1 MKQILG
7 FTTIASV
14 IVGINSMVI
23 PVATAEQ
30 PLYLAYPPNNHQ
42 TTSEKIFLIGTASSA
57 GEVSVNGQPIQ
68 RSKAGHFAPSFPLK
82 VGDNIFTLRYN
93 NREIRVKVTRT
104 ANNLKVPTGMA
115 FAKDSLVPAQR
126 IAKLPNELICFS
138 AIAPENATVSV
149 RLGARAIAL
158 LPQSPTVELLSN
170 ADVLTATEQPTTTF
184 KGLYQGCSAFSQ
196 VGNLGKPNFQMS
208 IDGGKTIAQ
217 QSTGDVEILPPNQLE
232 IVEVTA
238 AAGVARTG
246 PGTDYSRL
254 TPLPKGTKASVTG
267 KEGDWLRLDYGGWI
281 KKEETRSL
289 PDKVLPKSL
298 IRGINYRQVNN
309 TTEIIFPLQVPVPIA
324 IQQGE
329 KSLTLTLY
337 NTTAQTDTI
346 KLDDDPIIKR
356 LDWQQIAP
364 GQVQYS
370 FNLKDQQQWGYEVKY
385 QGTNLV
391 LSLRHPPK
399 IQSQSLT
406 PLKGIT
412 ILLDPGHGGTELGA
426 KGPTGYPEKD
436 LNLVVSKLLKKELI
450 KRGATIYMTRESDRE
465 VSLEKRVAEID
476 RIKPTLTLS
485 IHYNALPDNGDAI
498 NTQGVGIFWYHA
510 QGHDLSIFLHNYLV
524 QKLSRPSY
532 GVYWNNLALTRPHS
546 APSILLELGFM
557 INPNEFE
564 WITKAQEQEKLA
576 KTLADGIVEWFQKVQ

>member
-1 MKQILG
+1 MKQILK
-7 FTTIASV
+7 FTTIASM
-14 IVGINSMVI
+14 MVLI
-23 PVATAEQ
+23 SNLATPVATAEQ

-42 TTSEKIFLIGTASSA
+42 TTSDKIFLIGTASA
-57 GEVSVNGQPIQ
+57 VGEVLVNGQSIQ
-68 RSKAGHFAPSFPLK
+68 RSQAGHFAPSFPLK
-82 VGDNIFTLRYN
+82 VGDNIFTLRYQ

-104 ANNLKVPTGMA
+104 ASDLKVPTNA
-115 FAKDSLVPAQR
+115 FAKDSLIPAQR
-126 IAKLPNELICFS
+126 IARLPDELICFS
-138 AIAPENATVSV
+138 AIAPDNAKVTVQ
-149 RLGARAIAL
+149 LGERAIAL
-158 LPQSPTVELLSN
+158 LPQTQTVELPSN
-170 ADVLTATEQPTTTF
+170 AAVLTATNQPTTTF

-196 VGNLGKPNFQMS
+196 VGNLGKPSFQLS

-217 QSTGDVEILPPNQLE
+217 QSTGEVEILPPNQLE
-232 IVEVTA
+232 IIEVTA
-238 AAGVARTG
+238 DAGVARTG

-267 KEGDWLRLDYGGWI
+267 IEGDWLRLDYGGWI

-289 PDKVLPKSL
+289 SDKVPPKSL
-298 IRGINYRQVNN
+298 IRGINYRQINN
-309 TTEIIFPLQVPVPIA
+309 TTEIVFPLQVPVPIA

-329 KSLTLTLY
+329 KSLILTLH

-346 KLDDDPIIKR
+346 KLNDDPIIKR

-364 GQVQYS
+364 GQVQYI
-370 FNLKDQQQWGYEVKY
+370 FNLKSAQQWGYDVKY

-399 IQSQSLT
+399 IESQSST

-412 ILLDPGHGGTELGA
+412 ILLDPGHGGSELGA
-426 KGPTGYPEKD
+426 KGPTGYPEKN

-450 KRGATIYMTRESDRE
+450 KRGATIYMTRESDKD
-465 VSLEKRVAEID
+465 VSLEKRVEEID
-476 RIKPTLTLS
+476 RLKPTLALS

-498 NTQGVGIFWYHA
+498 NTKGVGIFWYHA

-524 QKLSRPSY
+524 KKLNRPSY

-546 APSILLELGFM
+546 APSILLELGFT

-564 WITKAQEQEKLA
+564 WITNPQEQEKLA
-576 KTLADGIVEWFQKVQ
+576 QTLADGIVEWFQKV

>member
-7 FTTIASV
+7 FTTITSV
-14 IVGINSMVI
+14 IVGINSMAI

-30 PLYLAYPPNNHQ
+30 PLYLAYPPKNHQ
-42 TTSEKIFLIGTASSA
+42 TTSEKIFLIGTASPV
-57 GEVSVNGQPIQ
+57 GEVSINGQPIQ

-82 VGDNIFTLRYN
+82 VGDNIFTLRYK

-104 ANNLKVPTGMA
+104 ASALNVPIGMA
-115 FAKDSLVPAQR
+115 FAKDSLVPTQR
-126 IAKLPNELICFS
+126 IARLPDELICFS

-149 RLGARAIAL
+149 KLGTRAIAL
-158 LPQSPTVELLSN
+158 LPQSQAGELLSN
-170 ADVLTATEQPTTTF
+170 ADVLTASERSTTTF

-196 VGNLGKPNFQMS
+196 VGNLGKPSFQLS
-208 IDGGKTIAQ
+208 VDSGKTIAQ
-217 QSTGDVEILPPNQLE
+217 QSTGDVEILAPNQLE

-238 AAGVARTG
+238 NAGVARTG

-267 KEGDWLRLDYGGWI
+267 IEGDWLRLDYGGWI
-281 KKEETRSL
+281 KREETRSL
-289 PDKVLPKSL
+289 PDKVPPKSL
-298 IRGINYRQVNN
+298 IRGVSYRQVNN

-329 KSLTLTLY
+329 KNLTLTLY

-346 KLDDDPIIKR
+346 KLNDDPIIKR

-370 FNLKDQQQWGYEVKY
+370 FNLKHEQQWGYDVKY

-399 IQSQSLT
+399 IQSQSPT

-436 LNLVVSKLLKKELI
+436 INLVVSKLLKQELI

-476 RIKPTLTLS
+476 RLKPTLALS

-498 NTQGVGIFWYHA
+498 NTKGVGIFWYHA
-510 QGHDLSIFLHNYLV
+510 QGHDLSIFLHDYLV
-524 QKLSRPSY
+524 KKLNRPSY

-564 WITKAQEQEKLA
+564 WISKAPEQEKLA
-576 KTLADGIVEWFQKVQ
+576 QTLADGIVEWFQKK